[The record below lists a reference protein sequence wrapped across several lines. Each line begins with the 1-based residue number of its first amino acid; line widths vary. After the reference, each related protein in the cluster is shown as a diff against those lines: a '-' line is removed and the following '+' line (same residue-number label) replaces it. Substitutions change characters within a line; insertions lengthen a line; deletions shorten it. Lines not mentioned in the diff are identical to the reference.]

1 MKLIKLL
8 IPALLVI
15 GCATV
20 TPQQLINARAAYQ
33 QASEGPAAKLA
44 PAELHIAQVA
54 LTKAEQSFK
63 ANSDSF
69 RTLDLAYVAQRK
81 AELASVIGT
90 MAVSKASKDNSNA
103 DYNSKQAEISEQA
116 VQDLRNSEK
125 RAADAES
132 DAATELA
139 NRNLRDSE
147 RRTDAALADVAKL
160 KESEKRT
167 TAAMAA
173 LAKLAAVKEDERGLV
188 VTLSG
193 SVLFRS
199 NESALLPAAKTKLD
213 DVGSALRTVSE
224 RHLLIEGHTDSY
236 GTPSY
241 NQVLSQRRADTVRDY
256 LVHGGFPAERIRASG
271 MGEGNPIGDNSSA
284 EGRANNRR
292 VEIIIERDSHA
303 SNQ

>member
-81 AELASVIGT
+81 AELAGVIGT

-125 RAADAES
+125 RVADAES

-147 RRTDAALADVAKL
+147 RRTDAAL
-160 KESEKRT
+160 
-167 TAAMAA
+167 AA